1 MKNKD
6 YQIARARAE
15 QAEELWTFEKYNG
28 WYTSRYMDS
37 NDIKDLRKDL
47 RKEKNSFTLDG
58 FNNRAVVIKTE
69 DGWILRSYYT
79 EVAEMYQGKFI
90 RLWDGYSNTTL
101 KHINAFRN
109 YLGLPGLS
117 KREWIEMEVN

>member
-28 WYTSRYMDS
+28 WHTTRYMDS

-79 EVAEMYQGKFI
+79 EVAKMYQGKFI

-101 KHINAFRN
+101 KHINAFRS